1 MGETPPTCT
10 VSGTRRGDEGLF
22 ARLTKAVK
30 LIFCSLRVPENRSE
44 EENTTSF
51 FAMFSLGEK
60 HKNDVVVFL
69 LGVVS
74 CGERNLI
81 YNKGPVTCHVSACNR
96 QIG

>member
-1 MGETPPTCT
+1 MYQLK
-10 VSGTRRGDEGLF
+10 VS
-22 ARLTKAVK
+22 
-30 LIFCSLRVPENRSE
+30 FCLRVPENRSE

-51 FAMFSLGEK
+51 FAIFSLGEK

-81 YNKGPVTCHVSACNR
+81 FHKGPVTCHVSACNR